1 MKENTLKKLGASA
14 AVVLTGVFAAASN
27 QLVAFAGEDSGG
39 KGGVDATAT
48 LKKMKNGSSD
58 GGTFSDVLS
67 KLFTVGTDLYT
78 VIITIS
84 LVCFVISLAV
94 LGISLA
100 MNKNPQKREENKS
113 HLFTIAIACCIVF
126 GAPTLVLLVVGIV
139 QSI

>member
-1 MKENTLKKLGASA
+1 MKKNTLKKLSASA
-14 AVVLTGVFAAASN
+14 VATLTGAIAAASN
-27 QLVAFAGEDSGG
+27 QLVAFADEDA

-48 LKKMKNGSSD
+48 LEKMKNGSSD

-67 KLFTVGTDLYT
+67 KMFTVGTDLYT

-84 LVCFVISLAV
+84 LVCFVISLAI
-94 LGISLA
+94 LGVSLA

-126 GAPTLVLLVVGIV
+126 GAPTLVLLIVGIV